1 MTAAKLIAGARRQG
15 YQSMPIYEYHCRSC
29 GRRSQVFFRS
39 FSAATSPAC
48 PHCKSAEVDRLPSRF
63 AQVHSESGY
72 RDLLSDP
79 ANFGDVDYEDPRSV
93 AEWAKKMGE
102 ASGADLGPDYN
113 EMVEQLQ
120 QGDDFSDGAGLDEL
134 D

>member
-1 MTAAKLIAGARRQG
+1 
-15 YQSMPIYEYHCRSC
+15 MPIYEYRCRSC
-29 GRRSQVFFRS
+29 GKRSQLFFRS
-39 FSAATSPAC
+39 FSSAVNPSC
-48 PHCKSAEVDRLPSRF
+48 PHCQSAEIDRLPSRV

-79 ANFGDVDYEDPRSV
+79 SSFGDVDYNDPRSV

-102 ASGADLGPDYN
+102 ASGADMGADYD
-113 EMVEQLQ
+113 EMVEQMA
-120 QGDDFSDGAGLDEL
+120 QGDDFGDDAGLGDFGDL